1 MKKAAI
7 FDIDGVL
14 TKGFAIRHFWNHLA
28 RKDIIDARLFLRSHK
43 IFDKFSKGEISYME
57 MGKTVMENVS
67 LAFRGADQKAV
78 EKESKKFFLQNKIDL
93 FDYTMPLIGLLKK
106 ERLKIIAI
114 SGSTIEFLEN
124 YKKLLGF
131 DTIYGT
137 ELEIADGR
145 YTGSIKTRLG
155 IGESKKKTIQNLSGI
170 DKFIGFGDTEQDI
183 PILESV
189 KIPVALNPNKD
200 LEKAATKNGWIILR
214 ETDDVVEEVRRLL

>member
-1 MKKAAI
+1 MEKAAI

-28 RKDIIDARLFLRSHK
+28 RKDIINERLFLRSHK

-67 LAFRGADQKAV
+67 IAFRGADQKAV
-78 EKESKKFFLQNKIDL
+78 EKESRNFFLQNKIDL
-93 FDYTMPLIGLLKK
+93 FDYTMPLIDLLKK

-137 ELEIADGR
+137 ELEIADGK
-145 YTGSIKTRLG
+145 YTGCIKTRLG
-155 IGESKKKTIQNLSGI
+155 IGESKKKIIQNLSGI